1 MDVPDARLR
10 QAVCFDKAGPQN
22 TEACLDVV
30 EAAIAE
36 GYRHVVVATT
46 GGDTGLAFAERL
58 GPAQAGRDAGA
69 PEVNLVC
76 VTHSAGFKN
85 PGEMECSAETVEKL
99 RLMGAKV
106 YTGTILTHSIETNFA
121 QEFGGSYPTLI
132 IVQTLRRFGQGIK
145 VAVEIVMEAC
155 DASLIPEGEEV
166 IAVGGTARGADTVA
180 IIRSAASKRFLK
192 LTVLEILAWPR
203 G

>member
-121 QEFGGSYPTLI
+121 
-132 IVQTLRRFGQGIK
+132 
-145 VAVEIVMEAC
+145 
-155 DASLIPEGEEV
+155 
-166 IAVGGTARGADTVA
+166 
-180 IIRSAASKRFLK
+180 
-192 LTVLEILAWPR
+192 
-203 G
+203 